1 MDLFKDKNL
10 SPMLIAEMQE
20 PFDDPDWIYELK
32 LDGCR
37 CVAYLE
43 ENRVVLRNK
52 RNMELLPR
60 FPELKDIYKQAKKR
74 CVLDGE
80 LLVMVKGVPDF
91 YELQKRTLLTDRFK
105 IELGA
110 ECLPA
115 SFVAYDCLQYGD
127 KILFYSPI
135 LERKRLLE
143 DVIMENER
151 IAVSRYIPE
160 NGTALFAMTV
170 QQELEGVVAKRK
182 DSLYFPGKRS
192 KDWVKFKRMADKDFV
207 ICGYEIGEM
216 TSLIL
221 GEYQSGELS
230 YAATVTLGVRREV
243 VRNLEKSSCPFQ
255 EVPKGHD
262 KAVWCVPEQVCT
274 VEYMPN
280 TKDALRQPVF
290 KGIREDVVLKN

>member
-1 MDLFKDKNL
+1 MDLFKEMNV

-37 CVAYLE
+37 CVAYLAQ
-43 ENRVVLRNK
+43 NRVVLRNK

-60 FPELKDIYKQAKKR
+60 FPELEGIHKQAKKR

-80 LLVMVKGVPDF
+80 LIVMVNGVPDF

-110 ECLPA
+110 GRLPA
-115 SFVAYDCLQYGD
+115 SFVAYDCLQYED
-127 KILFYSPI
+127 KVLFDVP
-135 LERKRLLE
+135 LMERKNMLQDVVLE
-143 DVIMENER
+143 EER
-151 IAVSRYIPE
+151 IAVSRFISE
-160 NGTALFAMTV
+160 KGTALFAMTV

-182 DSLYFPGKRS
+182 GSLYFPGKRS
-192 KDWVKFKRMADKDFV
+192 KDWVKFKRMADKDFI
-207 ICGYEIGEM
+207 ICGYEVSDM

-221 GEYQSGELS
+221 GEYQAGELVF
-230 YAATVTLGVRREV
+230 AGTVTLGVRREI
-243 VRNLEKSSCPFQ
+243 VRNLERRSCPFWM
-255 EVPKGHD
+255 VPKGHEE
-262 KAVWCVPEQVCT
+262 AVWCKPDRVCT

-290 KGIREDVVLKN
+290 KGIRDDVVLEE